1 MSEDTAAVEEAP
13 EATDDT
19 ATADTQPAEPT
30 ASLEDVERRHK
41 EETSKRNK
49 ENASLRARL
58 RELEPLAQA
67 AKAAEDAQKSEAQ
80 KLAER
85 LASTEKEL
93 SESRSTTTR
102 LFAAATHNIPAD
114 LIDLLGNGTDEE
126 IDARAKLLAA
136 KLAPAPTEE
145 QAPVASGSQRPVE
158 SLRPGASPQ
167 TGADPNDPNAWI
179 REYVNRGR

>member
-13 EATDDT
+13 EATEDT
-19 ATADTQPAEPT
+19 ATADTQPAQPT
-30 ASLEDVERRHK
+30 SSLEDVERRHK

-85 LASTEKEL
+85 LASAEKEL

-114 LIDLLGNGTDEE
+114 LIELLGSGTEEE
-126 IDARAKLLAA
+126 IGARAKLLAD
-136 KLAPAPTEE
+136 KLAAAKPTDDPQE
-145 QAPVASGSQRPVE
+145 QVVTSRTPVE
-158 SLRPGASPQ
+158 ALRAGASPQ
-167 TGADPNDPNAWI
+167 SQVGADDPNAWI
-179 REYVNRGR
+179 RRMTGRE